1 MGGEAPPK
9 VAIIGMDCAE
19 PSLVFDRFKHKLPTL
34 TRLAAAGAWG
44 RLRSCDPCITV
55 PAWMSMM
62 SSRDPG
68 VLGFYG
74 FRNRVDYSYD
84 KLAFANSKSVK
95 EPLLWDYL
103 GKGGKQSILLS
114 VPQTYP
120 PRPVNGCLVTDF
132 LTPSTSVQWTYPP
145 ELKQEL
151 TQEFG
156 EYLFDVPNF
165 RTDDKAR
172 LKADLF
178 RMTEQRFAVARH
190 LVTTRDWDLF
200 MMVEMGTDR
209 VHHGFWK
216 FMDPTHPKY
225 ERGNP
230 FENVIEEHYI
240 LVDSLIEELLELLP
254 PETAVLLVSDHGA
267 KGMAGGICINE
278 WLIRQGYLVLKE
290 RPKELTRFDKLQ
302 VDWTRTRAWGEG
314 GYYGRVFLNVAG
326 REPQGVI
333 PRTECTSFRDRL
345 IQEIEAIPDDHGKPI
360 GTRAMKAEDL
370 YQQCNG
376 VPSDLLVYFGNL
388 HWRSVGTVGHPGIHT
403 FENDTGPDDANHAEY
418 GIFIFAGPK
427 IRPLGQIEDRH
438 LMDITPTVL
447 TMMGQAVPPQLQGR
461 PMRDIVTDGATA

>member
-1 MGGEAPPK
+1 MADAKTPK

-19 PSLVFDRFKHKLPTL
+19 PSLVFDRYRAKLPTL
-34 TRLAAAGAWG
+34 TRLATAGSWG
-44 RLRSCDPCITV
+44 KLRSCDPCITV

-84 KLAFANSKSVK
+84 KLSFANSRSVK
-95 EPLLWDYL
+95 QPLLWDYL
-103 GKGGKQSILLS
+103 GTAGKQSILLS

-120 PRPVNGCLVTDF
+120 TRPIHGCMVTDF
-132 LTPSTSVQWTYPP
+132 LTPSTSVQWTHPA
-145 ELKQEL
+145 ELKEEL
-151 TQEFG
+151 TAKFG

-172 LKADLF
+172 LRQDLF

-190 LVTTRDWDLF
+190 LLTTRPWDLF

-225 ERGNP
+225 QPGNP
-230 FENVIEEHYI
+230 FETVIEEHYV
-240 LVDSLIEELLELLP
+240 LVDRLITQLLELLP
-254 PETAVLLVSDHGA
+254 PETIVLVVSDHGA
-267 KGMAGGICINE
+267 KGMSGGICINE

-290 RPKELTRFDKLQ
+290 RPTTLTPFQKLA
-302 VDWTRTRAWGEG
+302 VDWSQTRAWAEG
-314 GYYGRVFLNVAG
+314 GYYGRVFLNVQG
-326 REPQGVI
+326 REPQGI
-333 PRTECTSFRDRL
+333 LPRSEYQAFRAKLAR
-345 IQEIEAIPDDHGKPI
+345 EIEAIPDEKGQPI
-360 GTRAMKAEDL
+360 GTRAMTPEEL

-388 HWRSVGTVGHPGIHT
+388 RWRSVGTVGHPGIHT
-403 FENDTGPDDANHAEY
+403 FENDTGPDDANHAEH
-418 GIFIFAGPK
+418 GLFIFSGPGIPAGEVQG
-427 IRPLGQIEDRH
+427 RQ

-447 TMMGQAVPPQLQGR
+447 RLMGVPVPAELQGR
-461 PMRDIVTDGATA
+461 PIEQLFRT

>member
-1 MGGEAPPK
+1 MPSENGRR

-19 PSLVFDRFKHKLPTL
+19 PSLVFGQYRDKLPTL
-34 TRLAAAGAWG
+34 SRLAAAGCWG

-84 KLAFANSKSVK
+84 KLSFANSRSVK
-95 EPLLWDYL
+95 VPLLWDYL
-103 GKGGKQSILLS
+103 GQAGKKCILLS

-120 PRPVNGCLVTDF
+120 PRPVQGCLVTDF
-132 LTPSTSVQWTYPP
+132 LTPTTTVQWTHPP

-151 TQEFG
+151 TQKFG

-172 LKADLF
+172 LRADLF

-190 LVTTRDWDLF
+190 LLATKPWDLF

-225 ERGNP
+225 EPGNP
-230 FENVIEEHYI
+230 FESVIEDHYV
-240 LVDSLIEELLELLP
+240 LVDRLLAELLQLLP
-254 PETAVLLVSDHGA
+254 SPTTVLVVSDHGA
-267 KGMAGGICINE
+267 KGMTGGICINE
-278 WLIRQGYLVLKE
+278 WLIQKDYLVVKE
-290 RPKELTRFDKLQ
+290 RPRELTRFEKLQ
-302 VDWTRTRAWGEG
+302 VDWSQTRAWGEG
-314 GYYGRVFLNVAG
+314 GYYGRIFLNVAG

-333 PRTECTSFRDRL
+333 PKDDYLGFRQRL
-345 IQEIEAIPDDHGKPI
+345 AREIEAIPDERGRPI
-360 GTRAMKAEDL
+360 GTRAMTPEEL
-370 YQQCNG
+370 YQRCNG

-388 HWRSVGTVGHPGIHT
+388 RWRSVGTVGHPGIHT
-403 FENDTGPDDANHAEY
+403 FENDTGPDDANHAEH
-418 GIFIFAGPK
+418 GLFIVAGPA
-427 IRPLGQIEDRH
+427 IRRGGEVHGRH

-447 TMMGQAVPPQLQGR
+447 DLLGVHAPPDLQGQ
-461 PMRDIVTDGATA
+461 PMTEVFSPI